1 MPIKLRRVDPAPQ
14 RVEAFE
20 LRAGDAIIPVGLR
33 RVAGAK
39 RFTLRVRS
47 ATRDVMLT
55 MPRRSSI
62 ASAREFA
69 ERHVAWIQA
78 RFGRLPKPVRFEPG
92 AVVPVRGEGHLIVH
106 RPDQRGAVWIE
117 SPAAE
122 LAPPRLCV
130 AGGAEFVA
138 RRVRDYLRRE
148 AARELRLAVGIHAT
162 AIAVTVASVGVRDT
176 TSRWGSCS
184 AIGALNFSW
193 RLIMAP
199 PFVLNY
205 LAAHEVA
212 HRVHLDHSARFWALT
227 QRLAPDTDR
236 AEAWLKAHG
245 AELHRYGAD

>member
-1 MPIKLRRVDPAPQ
+1 MPIILRRVDPAPR
-14 RVEAFE
+14 RVEAIE
-20 LRAGDAIIPVGLR
+20 LHTTDTIIPVGLR
-33 RVAGAK
+33 RVVGAK

-55 MPRRSSI
+55 MPQRASI

-69 ERHVAWIQA
+69 ERHIAWIEA

-92 AVVPVRGEGHLIVH
+92 AVIPLRGEGHLIVH
-106 RPDQRGAVWIE
+106 RPEQRGAVWIE
-117 SPAAE
+117 PAADA
-122 LAPPRLCV
+122 LGPPRLCV
-130 AGGAEFVA
+130 AGGAEHIA
-138 RRVRDYLRRE
+138 RRLRDYLRKE
-148 AARELRLAVGIHAT
+148 AARELRLAVRSHAT
-162 AIAVTVASVGVRDT
+162 AINVTVLSVGVRDT

-184 AIGALNFSW
+184 AAGALNFSW

-199 PFVLNY
+199 SFVLNY

-212 HRVHLDHSARFWALT
+212 HRVHLNHSPRFWALT
-227 QRLAPDTDR
+227 KRLAPDTDR

>member
-1 MPIKLRRVDPAPQ
+1 MPIILRRVDPAPR

-20 LRAGDAIIPVGLR
+20 LISGDSIIPVGLR
-33 RVAGAK
+33 RVVGAK

-55 MPRRSSI
+55 MPQRASI

-69 ERHVAWIQA
+69 QRHVAWIEA
-78 RFGRLPKPVRFEPG
+78 RVGRLPKPVRFEPG
-92 AVVPVRGEGHLIVH
+92 AVVPVRGAGHLIAH
-106 RPDQRGAVWIE
+106 RPEQRGAVWIE
-117 SPAAE
+117 TGTDE
-122 LAPPRLCV
+122 LAPPTLCV
-130 AGGAEFVA
+130 AGGGEHVA
-138 RRVRDYLRRE
+138 RRVRDFLRKE
-148 AARELRLAVGIHAT
+148 AVRELRVAVKAHAT
-162 AIAVTVASVGVRDT
+162 AIGVTVLSVGVRDT

-184 AIGALNFSW
+184 AAGALNFSW

-212 HRVHLDHSARFWALT
+212 HRVHLNHSPRFWALT
-227 QRLAPDTDR
+227 RRLAPDTDR

-245 AELHRYGAD
+245 ADLHRYGAD